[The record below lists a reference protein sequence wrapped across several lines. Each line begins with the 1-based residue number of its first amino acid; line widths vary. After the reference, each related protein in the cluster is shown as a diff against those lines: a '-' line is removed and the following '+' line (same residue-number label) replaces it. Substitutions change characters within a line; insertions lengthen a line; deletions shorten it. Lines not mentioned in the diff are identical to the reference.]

1 LSDHV
6 RSYVE
11 RDVRTLL
18 NVGDLETFERFL
30 RLCAGRIGQI
40 VDHSSLAIAALVSAS
55 RPARSGEE

>member
-1 LSDHV
+1 
-6 RSYVE
+6 
-11 RDVRTLL
+11 LL